1 MTDIVKAA
9 GGVVVR
15 GKKIL
20 FIKKNGRWE
29 FPKGRLKKGANRKKT
44 AVREISEET
53 GIKKKHLNIIMPLIP
68 THHHN
73 KISGSTVVKE
83 TSWFL
88 IEYSGDPKRR
98 LIPEKKE
105 GITKCKWFTLDELVL
120 MLKDSRPLGHYLL
133 GFVLNDPDYK
143 NYQKNGKIQL

>member
-88 IEYSGDPKRR
+88 IEYSGDPKKR

-120 MLKDSRPLGHYLL
+120 TLKDSRPLVHYLL
-133 GFVLNDPDYK
+133 GVVLNDPGYK
-143 NYQKNGKIQL
+143 KYQKNGKK

>member
-1 MTDIVKAA
+1 M
-9 GGVVVR
+9 VR

-120 MLKDSRPLGHYLL
+120 MLKDSRPLVHYLL
-133 GFVLNDPDYK
+133 GFVLNDPGYK
-143 NYQKNGKIQL
+143 KYQKNGKK

>member
-53 GIKKKHLNIIMPLIP
+53 GIKKNHLNIIMPLIP

-88 IEYSGDPKRR
+88 IEYLGDPKKR

-120 MLKDSRPLGHYLL
+120 MLKDSRPLVHYLL
-133 GFVLNDPDYK
+133 GFVLNDPGYK
-143 NYQKNGKIQL
+143 KYQKNGKK

>member
-9 GGVVVR
+9 GGVVIR

-44 AVREISEET
+44 AIREISEET
-53 GIKKKHLNIIMPLIP
+53 GIKKKDLNIIRPLIP

-73 KISGSTVVKE
+73 KINGRTVVKE
-83 TSWFL
+83 TFWFL
-88 IEYSGDPKRR
+88 IQYSGDSKMK
-98 LIPEKKE
+98 LVPEKKK
-105 GITKCKWFTLDELVL
+105 G
-120 MLKDSRPLGHYLL
+120 
-133 GFVLNDPDYK
+133 
-143 NYQKNGKIQL
+143 

>member
-88 IEYSGDPKRR
+88 IEYSGDPKKR

-120 MLKDSRPLGHYLL
+120 MLKDSRPLVHYLL
-133 GFVLNDPDYK
+133 GFVLNDPGYK
-143 NYQKNGKIQL
+143 KYQKNGKK

>member
-68 THHHN
+68 CLLY
-73 KISGSTVVKE
+73 
-83 TSWFL
+83 TSP
-88 IEYSGDPKRR
+88 SPRD
-98 LIPEKKE
+98 
-105 GITKCKWFTLDELVL
+105 
-120 MLKDSRPLGHYLL
+120 
-133 GFVLNDPDYK
+133 
-143 NYQKNGKIQL
+143 

>member
-1 MTDIVKAA
+1 LTDIVKAA

-88 IEYSGDPKRR
+88 IEYSGDPKKR

-120 MLKDSRPLGHYLL
+120 MLKDSRPLVHYLL
-133 GFVLNDPDYK
+133 GFVLNDPGYK
-143 NYQKNGKIQL
+143 KYQKNGKK

>member
-1 MTDIVKAA
+1 MTEIVKAA

-98 LIPEKKE
+98 LISEKKE

-120 MLKDSRPLGHYLL
+120 MLKDSRPLVHYLL
-133 GFVLNDPDYK
+133 GFVLNDPGYK
-143 NYQKNGKIQL
+143 KYQKNGKK

>member
-1 MTDIVKAA
+1 M
-9 GGVVVR
+9 VVR
-15 GKKIL
+15 RKKIL
-20 FIKKNGRWE
+20 FIKKNGRCE

-120 MLKDSRPLGHYLL
+120 MLKDSRPLVHYLL
-133 GFVLNDPDYK
+133 GFVLNDPGYK
-143 NYQKNGKIQL
+143 KYQKNGKK

>member
-1 MTDIVKAA
+1 MTEIVKAA

-105 GITKCKWFTLDELVL
+105 GITKC
-120 MLKDSRPLGHYLL
+120 
-133 GFVLNDPDYK
+133 
-143 NYQKNGKIQL
+143 

>member
-1 MTDIVKAA
+1 MSDIVKAS

-15 GKKIL
+15 GKKLL

-68 THHHN
+68 PHHHN

-88 IEYSGDPKRR
+88 IEYAGDPKKR

-120 MLKDSRPLGHYLL
+120 TLKDSRPLVHYLL
-133 GFVLNDPDYK
+133 GFVLNDPGYK
-143 NYQKNGKIQL
+143 KYQKNGKK

>member
-1 MTDIVKAA
+1 MTEIVKAA

-88 IEYSGDPKRR
+88 IEYLGDPKKR

-120 MLKDSRPLGHYLL
+120 TIKDSRPLVHYLL
-133 GFVLNDPDYK
+133 GFVLNDPGYK
-143 NYQKNGKIQL
+143 NYQKNTKK

>member
-1 MTDIVKAA
+1 MTEIVKAA

-88 IEYSGDPKRR
+88 IEYLGDPKKR
-98 LIPEKKE
+98 LVPEKKE

-120 MLKDSRPLGHYLL
+120 MLKDSRPLVHYLL
-133 GFVLNDPDYK
+133 GFVLNDPGYK
-143 NYQKNGKIQL
+143 KYQKNGKK

>member
-1 MTDIVKAA
+1 MTEIVKAA

-88 IEYSGDPKRR
+88 IEYLGDPKKR

-120 MLKDSRPLGHYLL
+120 MLKDSRPLVHYLL
-133 GFVLNDPDYK
+133 GFVLNDPGYK
-143 NYQKNGKIQL
+143 KYQKNGKK

>member
-1 MTDIVKAA
+1 MSDIIKAA

-29 FPKGRLKKGANRKKT
+29 FPKGRLKKRANRKKT
-44 AVREISEET
+44 AIREISEET
-53 GIKKKHLNIIMPLIP
+53 GIKKKHLNIIKPLIP

-73 KISGSTVVKE
+73 KINGIIVVKE
-83 TSWFL
+83 TFWFL
-88 IEYSGDPKRR
+88 IQYSGDLKKK

-120 MLKDSRPLGHYLL
+120 TLKDSRPLVHYLL
-133 GFVLNDPDYK
+133 GFVLNDPGYK
-143 NYQKNGKIQL
+143 KYQKNGKK

>member
-1 MTDIVKAA
+1 MSELIKTA

-44 AVREISEET
+44 ALREICEET
-53 GIKKKHLNIIMPLIP
+53 GLKKKDLNIIKPLIP

-73 KISGSTVVKE
+73 KINSDIMVKE
-83 TSWFL
+83 TFWFL
-88 IEYSGDPKRR
+88 IQYSGDIKKK
-98 LIPEKKE
+98 LKPEKKE

-120 MLKDSRPLGHYLL
+120 TLKDSRPLIHYLL
-133 GFVLNDPDYK
+133 GFVLNDSGYKDYK
-143 NYQKNGKIQL
+143 KNGNK

>member
-120 MLKDSRPLGHYLL
+120 MLKDSRPLVHYLL
-133 GFVLNDPDYK
+133 GFVLNDPGYK
-143 NYQKNGKIQL
+143 KYQKNGKK

>member
-88 IEYSGDPKRR
+88 IEYLGDPKKR
-98 LIPEKKE
+98 LVPEKKE

-120 MLKDSRPLGHYLL
+120 MLKDSRPLVHYLL
-133 GFVLNDPDYK
+133 GFVLNDPGYK
-143 NYQKNGKIQL
+143 KYQKNVKK

>member
-1 MTDIVKAA
+1 MSDIVKAA

-15 GKKIL
+15 CKKIL

-29 FPKGRLKKGANRKKT
+29 FPKGRLKKRANRKKT
-44 AVREISEET
+44 AIREISEET
-53 GIKKKHLNIIMPLIP
+53 WIKKKHLNIIKPLIP
-68 THHHN
+68 TNHHN
-73 KISGSTVVKE
+73 KINGSTVVKE

-120 MLKDSRPLGHYLL
+120 MLKDSRPLVHYLL
-133 GFVLNDPDYK
+133 GFVLNDPGYK
-143 NYQKNGKIQL
+143 KYQKNGKK

>member
-88 IEYSGDPKRR
+88 IEYSGDPKKR

-105 GITKCKWFTLDELVL
+105 GITKCKWFSLDELVL
-120 MLKDSRPLGHYLL
+120 TLKDSRPLVHYLL
-133 GFVLNDPDYK
+133 VFVLNDPGYK
-143 NYQKNGKIQL
+143 KYQKNGKK

>member
-9 GGVVVR
+9 GGVVVH

-44 AVREISEET
+44 AIREISEET
-53 GIKKKHLNIIMPLIP
+53 GLKKKHLNIIRPLIP

-73 KISGSTVVKE
+73 KINGSTVVKE

-120 MLKDSRPLGHYLL
+120 MLKDSRPLVHYLL
-133 GFVLNDPDYK
+133 GFVLNDPGYK
-143 NYQKNGKIQL
+143 HYQKNGKK

>member
-1 MTDIVKAA
+1 M
-9 GGVVVR
+9 VR

-88 IEYSGDPKRR
+88 IEYLGDPKKR

-105 GITKCKWFTLDELVL
+105 GITKCKWFTCLLYTSDAADE
-120 MLKDSRPLGHYLL
+120 
-133 GFVLNDPDYK
+133 
-143 NYQKNGKIQL
+143 

>member
-1 MTDIVKAA
+1 M
-9 GGVVVR
+9 GVR

-120 MLKDSRPLGHYLL
+120 MLKDSRPLVHYLL
-133 GFVLNDPDYK
+133 GFVLNDPGYK
-143 NYQKNGKIQL
+143 KYQKNGKK

>member
-88 IEYSGDPKRR
+88 IEYSGAPKRR

-120 MLKDSRPLGHYLL
+120 MLKDSRPLVHYLL
-133 GFVLNDPDYK
+133 GFVLNDPGYK
-143 NYQKNGKIQL
+143 KYQKNGKI

>member
-1 MTDIVKAA
+1 MTEIVKAA

-120 MLKDSRPLGHYLL
+120 MLKDSRPLVHYLL
-133 GFVLNDPDYK
+133 GFVLNDPGYK
-143 NYQKNGKIQL
+143 KYQKNGKK

>member
-1 MTDIVKAA
+1 M
-9 GGVVVR
+9 VR

-88 IEYSGDPKRR
+88 IEYLGDPKKR

-120 MLKDSRPLGHYLL
+120 MLKDSRPLVHYLL
-133 GFVLNDPDYK
+133 GFVLNDPGYK
-143 NYQKNGKIQL
+143 KYQKNGKK